1 MLKLRLLTAAVL
13 IPLMVWAIFGLTS
26 AQFSLVLAGIALLG
40 AWEWAGLISLTKV
53 WMRILYAMVIAL
65 LLALLLPLP
74 LNDAT
79 SRGLLLIAAVW
90 WSGALVWV
98 LRYRGQTGLAGR
110 DVVIGA
116 FGGILVLVPAWL
128 GLSTL
133 HGYSGNGPQW
143 LLYVMILIWCAD
155 SGAYFAGRKWGHRKL
170 APHVSPGKSW
180 EGVYGALAITLVVA
194 LIASKLFGL
203 TVADLSWFLPLSLVT
218 VIISIVGDLLESLFK
233 RRAGVKD
240 SGRLLPG
247 HGGIL
252 DRIDSLTAAGPVFA
266 LGLNLFGAHG

>member
-13 IPLMVWAIFGLTS
+13 IPLMIWAIFGLTS
-26 AQFSLVLAGIALLG
+26 VQFSWVLAGIALVG
-40 AWEWAGLISLTKV
+40 AWEWAGLITLSKF
-53 WMRILYAMVIAL
+53 WMRLLYVAVMAL
-65 LLALLLPLP
+65 LMAIIMSLPLSDTG
-74 LNDAT
+74 LR
-79 SRGLLLIAAVW
+79 SLLLIAALW
-90 WSGALVWV
+90 WVGALIWV
-98 LRYRGQTGLAGR
+98 LRYRGQTGLTSI

-116 FGGILVLVPAWL
+116 IGGIAVLLPAWL
-128 GLSTL
+128 GLSEL

-155 SGAYFAGRKWGHRKL
+155 SGAYFAGRQWGRNKL

-180 EGVYGALAITLVVA
+180 EGVYGALAITLLVA
-194 LIASKLFGL
+194 LGASRLFEL
-203 TVADLSWFLPLSLVT
+203 SAVDLIWFLPLSIIT
-218 VIISIVGDLLESLFK
+218 VVISIVGDLLESLFK

-240 SGRLLPG
+240 SGRILPG

-266 LGLNLFGAHG
+266 LGLSLFGARG